1 MGGKPVPQNLDRL
14 LVVYQSEQGVGAKR
28 TEVSGGKQLLC
39 SHYAAEQKLKA
50 AGTLAFAVGTL
61 PAQCGPSSDPAP
73 QTPSAPGPA
82 PAPPASQPPAPP
94 PVVAQF
100 SVPLPGTVAPGV
112 FHSLQRFD
120 VRLDNVRAGRDGKV
134 HMFVTVANKS
144 GAARA
149 LGQET
154 LSMVMTDADGV
165 GIYTGTV
172 YRADGEELQNYNI
185 APTIPAGGELKV
197 RYVMEPAPV
206 HAPIRRIGLREGPAK
221 ILFFD
226 ASAVASYASSA
237 GAPPSGSG
245 AFKSLSKL
253 DVRIDR
259 AGGARDGRFEAFLTF
274 RNPTGQPQSINAA
287 AQRLSGSNSDGSP
300 VTARYA
306 LYSVRGERGENDA
319 LPVPVYVEA
328 GGEIRVRYVF
338 DDAPTGSLTI
348 TDGTTTQTFTPGG

>member
-1 MGGKPVPQNLDRL
+1 V
-14 LVVYQSEQGVGAKR
+14 
-28 TEVSGGKQLLC
+28 
-39 SHYAAEQKLKA
+39 AA
-50 AGTLAFAVGTL
+50 
-61 PAQCGPSSDPAP
+61 
-73 QTPSAPGPA
+73 
-82 PAPPASQPPAPP
+82 
-94 PVVAQF
+94 
-100 SVPLPGTVAPGV
+100 GV
-112 FHSLQRFD
+112 FHPLQRFD

-144 GAARA
+144 GAPRA
-149 LGQET
+149 LGQES

-185 APTIPAGGELKV
+185 APTIPAGGEMKV
-197 RYVMEPAPV
+197 RYVMEPARV
-206 HAPIRRIGLREGPAK
+206 HGGIKRIGLRESDAK

-226 ASAVASYASSA
+226 ASGADTGNNGGA
-237 GAPPSGSG
+237 APPSGSG
-245 AFKSLSKL
+245 SFKSLSKL

-274 RNPTGQPQSINAA
+274 RNPTRQPVSVTAA
-287 AQRLSGSNSDGSP
+287 AQRLSGINSDGSA

-338 DDAPTGSLTI
+338 DDAPNGSLTI
-348 TDGTTTQTFTPGG
+348 TDGTVTQTFTPGG